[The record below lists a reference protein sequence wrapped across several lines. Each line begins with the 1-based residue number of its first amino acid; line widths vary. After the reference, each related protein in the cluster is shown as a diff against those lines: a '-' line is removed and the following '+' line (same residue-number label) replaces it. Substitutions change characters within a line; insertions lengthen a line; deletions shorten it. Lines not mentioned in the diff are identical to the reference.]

1 MVRENACH
9 HMSDNS
15 GDESLPWKK
24 IVAKSVHDMRSPLS
38 CMRTTLEIL
47 RMTSGGAEP
56 QTKLLGIMDTQ
67 IDELTAQLDILLKN
81 REKIVHSATPSSRAD
96 GS

>member
-1 MVRENACH
+1 MRENACQP
-9 HMSDNS
+9 MSENN
-15 GDESLPWKK
+15 GDESLPWKE

-38 CMRTTLEIL
+38 CLRTTLEIL

-56 QTKLLGIMDTQ
+56 QTKLIGIMDTQ
-67 IDELTAQLDILLKN
+67 IDELIVQLDTLLQN
-81 REKIVHSATPSSRAD
+81 PAVIVRFATTSSAAD

>member
-1 MVRENACH
+1 
-9 HMSDNS
+9 MSDNN
-15 GDESLPWKK
+15 GDESLPWKQ

-56 QTKLLGIMDTQ
+56 QTKLVGIMDTQ
-67 IDELTAQLDILLKN
+67 IDELTAQLDMLLKN
-81 REKIVHSATPSSRAD
+81 PAEIVHLAMPSSEIS
-96 GS
+96 GH